1 MIKFSF
7 VLPSWL
13 RWLVPNRVEDERRA
27 KVTGTANRSYLF
39 GIITIQTKV
48 V

>member
-13 RWLVPNRVEDERRA
+13 HWLVPNRVEDGRRA
-27 KVTGTANRSYLF
+27 EVTGTASRSYLF